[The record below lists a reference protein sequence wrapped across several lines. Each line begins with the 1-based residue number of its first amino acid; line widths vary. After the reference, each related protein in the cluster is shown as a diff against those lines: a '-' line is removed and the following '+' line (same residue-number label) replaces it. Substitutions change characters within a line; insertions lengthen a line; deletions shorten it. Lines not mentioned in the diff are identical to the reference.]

1 MERQLEHQ
9 HCQIMYLISQLQ
21 HASYTQNNL
30 KHVLIAYNV
39 ASQLFDQKTEF
50 AAFWDIQSLLR
61 LKNSQWVFQHNRHNT
76 SQLTVTGKK
85 NHKPNQKGVQTQ
97 THRLLPT
104 SAGFGVVCPCHRV
117 TTCRWCCF
125 SFQEAPHTMPRHT
138 SPSIEEIPSDEAL
151 PGKTSPTECL
161 SLLIGGKKKTPL
173 SWTHKHELL
182 HSLHRATVSRNPQA
196 SAATDSPDQDVL
208 WKIKLHCP
216 SILSVVKTL
225 LLTLV
230 ISQTEKQKIKVR

>member
-1 MERQLEHQ
+1 MERQLKHQ

-85 NHKPNQKGVQTQ
+85 NLKPNQKGVQTQ

-125 SFQEAPHTMPRHT
+125 SFQEAPHTMPCHDTPPHQLKRYHQMRHFQ
-138 SPSIEEIPSDEAL
+138 
-151 PGKTSPTECL
+151 G
-161 SLLIGGKKKTPL
+161 
-173 SWTHKHELL
+173 
-182 HSLHRATVSRNPQA
+182 NP
-196 SAATDSPDQDVL
+196 
-208 WKIKLHCP
+208 
-216 SILSVVKTL
+216 L
-225 LLTLV
+225 LLNIWV
-230 ISQTEKQKIKVR
+230 YS